1 MQLNIHPGAIRAMK
15 RIAYLL
21 YVLLVILIALE
32 IILHFYNP
40 FHFRIKGDRLLL
52 PVNEQ
57 LIIHNTINPRLDSII
72 INNRNSL
79 GFRGPE
85 KPAPFNRFLSVVAVG
100 GSTTECHFLSDNR
113 TWPWLMGERLRPA
126 FPDIWVN
133 NAGLDGQ
140 SSFGHGVLL
149 NDYLVKLRPRVILF
163 LTGINEVENDQP
175 TFHDKLNSRGA
186 YSDFK
191 HFIFI
196 NSEALNLVLNLVR
209 GHKAQRLNNT
219 TNELLDLRK
228 GDAFVMTD
236 EQIAERKQGQGKY
249 LAGYRQRINGL
260 IDTCIQHGIR
270 PVFITQPCLFGEGRD
285 SLTGVSL
292 ESFKLKDGFNGKGL
306 WEVLKLYNDMV
317 KEVCGLKNV
326 PVIDLAGRMPK
337 NSLYFYDAS
346 HFTNEGAEKVAGIV
360 AEGFKRIFL

>member
-1 MQLNIHPGAIRAMK
+1 MQLKIHPGAIRAMK
-15 RIAYLL
+15 RMAYLL
-21 YVLLVILIALE
+21 YVFFVTLIALE

-40 FHFRIKGDRLLL
+40 FHFRIKGNHLLL
-52 PVNEQ
+52 PVNER
-57 LIIHNTINPRLDSII
+57 LVIRNTINPHLDSVI

-85 KPAPFNRFLSVVAVG
+85 KPEAFHRFLSVVAVG

-133 NAGLDGQ
+133 NAGFDGQ

-191 HFIFI
+191 HFIFT
-196 NSEALNLVLNLVR
+196 NSEALNLVLNVVR
-209 GHKAQRLNNT
+209 GRKAQQLNNT

-228 GDAFVMTD
+228 GEAFVMTAG
-236 EQIAERKQGQGKY
+236 QIAERKQQQAKY
-249 LAGYRQRINGL
+249 LAGYRARLNAL
-260 IDTCIQHGIR
+260 IDTCGLYGIS

-285 SLTGVSL
+285 SLTGVNL
-292 ESFKLKDGFNGKGL
+292 ETFKLKDGFNGKGL
-306 WEVLKLYNDMV
+306 WEVLTLYNDAL
-317 KEVCGLKNV
+317 KEVCSLKKV
-326 PVIDLAGRMPK
+326 PVIDLAGQVPK

-346 HFTNEGAEKVAGIV
+346 HFTNEGADKVAGIV